1 MKRRLLLW
9 GLALLVV
16 IAVATPFLFAVP
28 AMPDRGTGLPST
40 RVTRGPLKLT
50 VYATGEI
57 RAGRTATL
65 VVPPAGGML
74 RLVTMLST
82 GTHVK
87 AGDVVFEI
95 DPADQE
101 FALEQAKSEMAEAEQ
116 QIVKTRADSAV
127 QPDRPCVPR
136 ESSLMVVVT
145 CLSMWKADN
154 TGGPSDTAKEGDGGA
169 PASRSVRAPSG

>member
-16 IAVATPFLFAVP
+16 IAVATPFLFAFP

-40 RVTRGPLKLT
+40 RVTRDPLKLT

-74 RLVTMLST
+74 RLVTLLPT

-87 AGDVVFEI
+87 
-95 DPADQE
+95 
-101 FALEQAKSEMAEAEQ
+101 
-116 QIVKTRADSAV
+116 
-127 QPDRPCVPR
+127 
-136 ESSLMVVVT
+136 
-145 CLSMWKADN
+145 
-154 TGGPSDTAKEGDGGA
+154 TG
-169 PASRSVRAPSG
+169 